1 MFGGGQTSEHRMH
14 PWQLWDKLRKDR
26 VIESLTG
33 QFQAWRKPY
42 TEEQLM
48 AKVATL
54 FEEVED
60 VSSAE
65 NILNMAGAESTG
77 MWSGQIPL

>member
-1 MFGGGQTSEHRMH
+1 MAIS
-14 PWQLWDKLRKDR
+14 
-26 VIESLTG
+26 SL
-33 QFQAWRKPY
+33 KKSY

-65 NILNMAGAESTG
+65 DILNMVRTESTRDVERTDTALRDG
-77 MWSGQIPL
+77 T